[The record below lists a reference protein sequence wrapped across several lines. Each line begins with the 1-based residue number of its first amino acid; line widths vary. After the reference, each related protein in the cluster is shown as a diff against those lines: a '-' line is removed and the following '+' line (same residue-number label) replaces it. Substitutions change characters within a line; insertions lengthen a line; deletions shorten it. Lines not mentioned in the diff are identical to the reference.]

1 MLALTAAHQAADE
14 YFTSRHTAAWDTTFV
29 IPPEALVSDAVLFRQ
44 CNMDFPAMC
53 RHKQSLLAKNRLS
66 LDRLHS
72 IFGLDGLR
80 VPGVDPRDFNILC
93 EFAVNGITPPVSS
106 NFQPQSQ
113 NIPPLRDRYIL
124 LQHPI
129 NRLLYKQ
136 YTDGTMILLSMLRQF
151 LAFISV
157 PNTTQI
163 QKTSQKEELLEICQG
178 SIIHCTLPLTVPPW
192 IKMPYVLPSACSGVK
207 SNIQQ
212 SIN

>member
-1 MLALTAAHQAADE
+1 MRHPALVSEYLLLVSACDRSTMPTCYGLQLAVIASCLVAHQTTDE

-29 IPPEALVSDAVLFRQ
+29 IPPEALASDGALFRQ
-44 CNMDFPAMC
+44 CNMDFPTMC

-66 LDRLHS
+66 LDRLHF

-93 EFAVNGITPPVSS
+93 EFPVNGINPPVSP
-106 NFQPQSQ
+106 NFRPQSR

-136 YTDGTMILLSMLRQF
+136 YTDETMILLSLQD
-151 LAFISV
+151 AKTIPGVQSV

-163 QKTSQKEELLEICQG
+163 
-178 SIIHCTLPLTVPPW
+178 
-192 IKMPYVLPSACSGVK
+192 
-207 SNIQQ
+207 
-212 SIN
+212 